1 MAKFIVNVI
10 ASACV
15 DIEVEAHDAKEAE
28 ALALKAANPSLF
40 NDWDYEVDYVDKDE
54 EE

>member
-40 NDWDYEVDYVDKDE
+40 NDWDYEVDYVDKGE